1 MAMADIE
8 TMHRPESARHTFGN
22 GRGSA
27 ILGASN
33 YLHLAAAPTFAI
45 MAVLTGV
52 IGGPNDLICSAVRV
66 SPLTGMAAMYLFMSI
81 FHSPPWL
88 KLISSQRKGR
98 LRSQA
103 CA

>member
-1 MAMADIE
+1 MADIQ
-8 TMHRPESARHTFGN
+8 TTHRPESTTSILGCGH
-22 GRGSA
+22 GSA
-27 ILGASN
+27 ILGAST

-52 IGGPNDLICSAVRV
+52 VGSPNDLICSAAHV

-88 KLISSQRKGR
+88 KLMSSRRKRR
-98 LRSQA
+98 LLS
-103 CA
+103 